1 MKKFLSHHCAHCVCF
16 KPLSEAIIESSTN
29 SLHLL
34 IATQSILHA
43 SGERGCSSRLF
54 INAPHMIGLFDQI
67 SLLILFLHSLSPP
80 SINASLR
87 LALSCVEWAE
97 QVSSRMSGRKES
109 SEIMTGTLH
118 NVEIGKKSRDK
129 ERWGEGDEKYFTYCM
144 LWRLI
149 SL

>member
-1 MKKFLSHHCAHCVCF
+1 MFALNPYPKQLWKVPQTPF
-16 KPLSEAIIESSTN
+16 ISS
-29 SLHLL
+29 SQHKVSCMHL
-34 IATQSILHA
+34 
-43 SGERGCSSRLF
+43 EREDAGCSSRLF

-67 SLLILFLHSLSPP
+67 SLLVLFFRSLSPP

-109 SEIMTGTLH
+109 SEIMTGTFIRWRL
-118 NVEIGKKSRDK
+118 ERRAERKK
-129 ERWGEGDEKYFTYCM
+129 DEKYFIYCM

-149 SL
+149 RLYRLHLRHLDVEKR